1 MNETETIG
9 QISPQ
14 DFVSLGLQQL
24 AYVKPV
30 MVAGTPAFAV
40 HAADGT
46 QIAVMADRRIAVAAI
61 TQHDL
66 EAVSVH

>member
-46 QIAVMADRRIAVAAI
+46 QIAVMADRRIAVATI

>member
-1 MNETETIG
+1 MKKTEAIG
-9 QISPQ
+9 RISPQ
-14 DFVSLGLQQL
+14 DFVSLGLQQV

-30 MVAGTPAFAV
+30 MIAGAPAFAV

-46 QIAVMADRRIAVAAI
+46 QIAVMADRRIAVATI
-61 TQHDL
+61 KQHDL